1 MDVELY
7 IENEDGGQRSER
19 VAVSGPLAI
28 GRHSQCTVYLDGD
41 RVSRVHAVIE
51 LREGGF
57 YLEDRSSNGTIVGDR
72 LVRKEAV
79 EAPYWTPVVIGAHTL
94 FFRPASSTG
103 APEPSAGAPAPLP
116 MPRPPPMPGHLLET
130 STQNPTMAAAFGQR
144 HEVEDPTA
152 ADPGHMDLG
161 DSGAPPR
168 APQRP
173 STALRPPPP
182 QAPPPQGRVH
192 EAGVVKPSAPPMVP
206 AERVILGAGL
216 GPPPEPPPP
225 APPMFSALGPPP
237 AMPPSGMP
245 PQGMPPPGMPQP
257 SPSGMGMHPH
267 APPPMPSGMGMH
279 PHAPPPAPPSSMGM
293 STQVPPAPP
302 SNMGPPMP
310 PPTMQG
316 PPANM
321 SLPLQTMQGHAPL
334 GAAHGPA
341 PGGPPHGSPH
351 GSPQGDGAAA
361 PTGARPMDEY
371 AALRR
376 EIHAKLLE
384 NLDLAKLDAAKLDDP
399 SMRPRVLVALRR
411 IIGQMATRL
420 DPSADRD
427 ALVGELADE
436 ALGLGPLER
445 FLSDPTVSEIMVV
458 DPQTIYVEQG
468 GKIVLTGMRFTDDE
482 RVRAVIERIVTPLG
496 RRIDE
501 SSPLVD
507 ARLKDGSRVN
517 AVIKP
522 LALRGSCITIRRFS
536 KVPLT
541 MDKLVGFGALTQR
554 MARFLER
561 SVSVKKNIIISG
573 GTGSGK
579 TTLLNVLSSAIPTD
593 ERIVTIEDAAELQL
607 GQPHVVGME
616 SRPANM
622 EGRGEYTI
630 RDLVR
635 NALRMRPDRIVV
647 GECRGGEALDML
659 QAMNTGH
666 DGSLTT
672 THSNS
677 PPEAVARIE
686 TLALMGGL
694 DLPSRA
700 IREQI
705 AASIHVVVQQTRFSD
720 GSRKVSDISEV
731 SGIEDDGTIGIR
743 PIFQFVRTG
752 TGPGGK
758 VLGEHRAT
766 GYLPSYLEDFIV
778 AGLVRPGEPYL

>member
-1 MDVELY
+1 
-7 IENEDGGQRSER
+7 
-19 VAVSGPLAI
+19 APLA
-28 GRHSQCTVYLDGD
+28 G
-41 RVSRVHAVIE
+41 
-51 LREGGF
+51 
-57 YLEDRSSNGTIVGDR
+57 
-72 LVRKEAV
+72 
-79 EAPYWTPVVIGAHTL
+79 
-94 FFRPASSTG
+94 
-103 APEPSAGAPAPLP
+103 
-116 MPRPPPMPGHLLET
+116 
-130 STQNPTMAAAFGQR
+130 
-144 HEVEDPTA
+144 
-152 ADPGHMDLG
+152 
-161 DSGAPPR
+161 
-168 APQRP
+168 
-173 STALRPPPP
+173 
-182 QAPPPQGRVH
+182 
-192 EAGVVKPSAPPMVP
+192 
-206 AERVILGAGL
+206 
-216 GPPPEPPPP
+216 
-225 APPMFSALGPPP
+225 
-237 AMPPSGMP
+237 
-245 PQGMPPPGMPQP
+245 
-257 SPSGMGMHPH
+257 
-267 APPPMPSGMGMH
+267 
-279 PHAPPPAPPSSMGM
+279 
-293 STQVPPAPP
+293 
-302 SNMGPPMP
+302 
-310 PPTMQG
+310 
-316 PPANM
+316 
-321 SLPLQTMQGHAPL
+321 
-334 GAAHGPA
+334 
-341 PGGPPHGSPH
+341 
-351 GSPQGDGAAA
+351 
-361 PTGARPMDEY
+361 RPMDEY

-411 IIGQMATRL
+411 IVMQMASRL
-420 DPSADRD
+420 DPATDRD

-445 FLSDPTVSEIMVV
+445 FLSDPTISEIMVV

-468 GKIVLTGMRFTDDE
+468 GKIVHTGARFTDDE

-517 AVIKP
+517 AVIRP
-522 LALRGSCITIRRFS
+522 LALRGSCITIRRFA

-561 SVSVKKNIIISG
+561 SVIAKKNIIISG

-607 GQPHVVGME
+607 GQPHVVGLE
-616 SRPANM
+616 SRPPNM

-630 RDLVR
+630 RDLVK

-672 THSNS
+672 THANS
-677 PPEAVARIE
+677 PVEAVARIE
-686 TLALMGGL
+686 TLSLMGGL

-705 AASIHVVVQQTRFSD
+705 AASIHLVVQQTRLAD
-720 GSRKVSDISEV
+720 GSRKVSEISEV
-731 SGIEDDGTIGIR
+731 SGIEDDGSIALR
-743 PIFQFVRTG
+743 SIFKFVRTG

-758 VLGEHRAT
+758 VVGEHRAT
-766 GYLPSYLEDFIV
+766 GYLPSFLDSFIV
-778 AGLVRPGEPYL
+778 SGLVRPGEPYL